1 MPADVLSVS
10 QRRAM
15 ASLFLVSMYSI
26 SFETFLTRFFSI
38 ALFSQYSYWIIS
50 IAMFGY
56 SASGVLLSLFER
68 HFLRHRGSVSL
79 LVPLLLI
86 GFTSLAVFVLHA
98 NPFNPQAFQNESLW
112 KSQLGWIL
120 LYYAGLFP
128 VFFLAGT
135 FVGLNF
141 LVFHRRISR
150 VYALDLLGAAA
161 GCLAVLALMFLL
173 HPYHLPAFMLALLLA
188 VYLLNVFERFD
199 RPTGP
204 RALAAGL
211 LGAAAAGLSC
221 WYVLASPVLSVPDF
235 KPLHAVLNIAGES
248 SRGSVISPSGWYLVV
263 DDYSERDDIAI
274 TGNYQLLG
282 IGGPPRSL
290 GLYLDGERVS
300 PMLRGIPRDLSYL
313 KGSLAAFPYLIR
325 RRPTVLLVGTD
336 GGYRVVEAAYSG
348 ARRILALEPQ
358 RVPYLLVD
366 ELLRS
371 SDPQYPQN
379 FAVRLR
385 PASLF
390 AVLRRPGARFDII
403 EFAPHY
409 LDQDP
414 DGRYAFTREA
424 VELCLRSLQPGGILS
439 IPVDISELNV
449 FAFKMLDTVRAGLQE
464 VGIRRPAANLLVY
477 RTAFTCQIL
486 VSNRPFPAAD
496 ILALRRFCWERSFD
510 TPYYPGIAPSSVK
523 VWNDLPPVSLA
534 SGEVQRSSSA
544 QDDIMQQA
552 VPFLAGTAGAFRDSR
567 WFDLRPS
574 TLNRPDFYSV
584 SRLSRLR
591 TLLASMS
598 VLPAQEVGYLLNVF
612 VLAQALALALVV
624 LCLPLL
630 ALRRRARGAGPGDRL
645 LGQTIAYFSLLGI
658 GYLFVEL
665 ALIEKFSFLLESST
679 TSFGVVLS
687 TMLVS
692 SGLGS
697 WDSYRLRQTP
707 RRGVARLAPVL
718 AAGLALLAFGL
729 DPLEASLMGAAL
741 ALRLLLAVA
750 VTAPL
755 AFLLGRFFP
764 LGNASVAARAPNLVP
779 WAWAVNGA
787 LSVVSTPLANILSTS
802 LGWRA
807 VLLAALLLYLAT
819 PLCFPAGGRL
829 QA

>member
-1 MPADVLSVS
+1 
-10 QRRAM
+10 
-15 ASLFLVSMYSI
+15 
-26 SFETFLTRFFSI
+26 
-38 ALFSQYSYWIIS
+38 
-50 IAMFGY
+50 
-56 SASGVLLSLFER
+56 
-68 HFLRHRGSVSL
+68 
-79 LVPLLLI
+79 
-86 GFTSLAVFVLHA
+86 
-98 NPFNPQAFQNESLW
+98 
-112 KSQLGWIL
+112 
-120 LYYAGLFP
+120 
-128 VFFLAGT
+128 
-135 FVGLNF
+135 
-141 LVFHRRISR
+141 
-150 VYALDLLGAAA
+150 
-161 GCLAVLALMFLL
+161 
-173 HPYHLPAFMLALLLA
+173 
-188 VYLLNVFERFD
+188 
-199 RPTGP
+199 
-204 RALAAGL
+204 
-211 LGAAAAGLSC
+211 
-221 WYVLASPVLSVPDF
+221 
-235 KPLHAVLNIAGES
+235 
-248 SRGSVISPSGWYLVV
+248 
-263 DDYSERDDIAI
+263 
-274 TGNYQLLG
+274 
-282 IGGPPRSL
+282 
-290 GLYLDGERVS
+290 
-300 PMLRGIPRDLSYL
+300 
-313 KGSLAAFPYLIR
+313 
-325 RRPTVLLVGTD
+325 
-336 GGYRVVEAAYSG
+336 
-348 ARRILALEPQ
+348 
-358 RVPYLLVD
+358 
-366 ELLRS
+366 
-371 SDPQYPQN
+371 
-379 FAVRLR
+379 
-385 PASLF
+385 
-390 AVLRRPGARFDII
+390 
-403 EFAPHY
+403 
-409 LDQDP
+409 
-414 DGRYAFTREA
+414 
-424 VELCLRSLQPGGILS
+424 
-439 IPVDISELNV
+439 
-449 FAFKMLDTVRAGLQE
+449 
-464 VGIRRPAANLLVY
+464 
-477 RTAFTCQIL
+477 
-486 VSNRPFPAAD
+486 
-496 ILALRRFCWERSFD
+496 LRRFCWERSFD

-645 LGQTIAYFSLLGI
+645 LGQTIAYFSLLGV